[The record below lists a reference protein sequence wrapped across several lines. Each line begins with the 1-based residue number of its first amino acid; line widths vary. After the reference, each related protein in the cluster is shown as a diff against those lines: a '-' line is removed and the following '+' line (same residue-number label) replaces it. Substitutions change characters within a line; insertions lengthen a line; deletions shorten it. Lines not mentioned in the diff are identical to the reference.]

1 MEVEETSEPGDLSL
15 MDRILENPSWATDV
29 DINLVTI
36 NKTLR
41 QRADELKDAEKQL
54 KKEVERKRA
63 QLKEEENTMRAQI
76 QKERK
81 QVESEKDNW
90 ATEKEAMERVYT
102 FQSGRLKLDVGGHK
116 FTTSLTTLTSKPES
130 MLAAMFSGRHELI
143 QDEKGA
149 YFLDRDGTHF
159 RFILN
164 YLRDGR
170 LVDGTLPED
179 KLQLQELLRESD
191 YYGLTEL
198 NWYIRAKLMPV
209 VSQQDISSLYS
220 FTTTW
225 PVDGD
230 NPVRYTRQLYSIQFS
245 CMDGKNLANLQFA
258 NLYFNKGFSFKGS
271 YLRGANFSGC
281 YFCSNVYFNDADLT
295 DANFQGC
302 GGLLSG
308 HVHFNGARLHDT
320 KFEEGVRGKLTL

>member
-1 MEVEETSEPGDLSL
+1 
-15 MDRILENPSWATDV
+15 
-29 DINLVTI
+29 
-36 NKTLR
+36 
-41 QRADELKDAEKQL
+41 
-54 KKEVERKRA
+54 
-63 QLKEEENTMRAQI
+63 MRAQI

-90 ATEKEAMERVYT
+90 AAEKEAMESVHT

-130 MLAAMFSGRHELI
+130 MLAVMFSGRHKLI
-143 QDEKGA
+143 QDKKGA

-198 NWYIRAKLMPV
+198 NWYIRTKLMPV
-209 VSQQDISSLYS
+209 VSQPDISRLQNSLDMCESPYHSSQSTYS
-220 FTTTW
+220 HYYQNSLAMSTSTYYKY
-225 PVDGD
+225 PVDGAD
-230 NPVRYTRQLYSIQFS
+230 PVRYTTPTCSIQFS

-308 HVHFNGARLHDT
+308 HVHFNGAKLHGT
-320 KFEEGVRGKLTL
+320 KFEEGVREKLTL